1 MAKLDFTPK
10 QKEFWYNCDHRWNV
24 KGGATRSGKTF
35 LDYYLI
41 PKRIR
46 AVSGK
51 DGLYVILGN
60 TKSTLQRNIIEPL
73 QNIWGVD
80 LVSDIKA
87 DNTAIMFG
95 EKVHCIGAD
104 KINQV
109 NRLRGSSIKYCY
121 GDEVVTW
128 HEDVFNMLKSR
139 LDKSYS
145 RFDGTCNPESPRHWF
160 KEFLDSD
167 ADIFYQQYTLYDNP
181 FNPPEFV
188 KALEIEYGGTVYF
201 DRYVLGQWKRAEGI
215 VFPDFADNTEKYL
228 ISKEEVPKR
237 FETVGIG
244 YDLGGHKSNFA
255 LVATGITRDNQV
267 VVLRAVEIIP
277 EDLHLEDV
285 EKAAIEFI
293 QGVEQ
298 DYNCRANYCYIDD
311 NYYTTVN
318 SLNNWRYIFDSAA
331 HIKSTMP
338 LEDRPL
344 MMTKLMAQGRFKLV
358 KNECEPLVEQ
368 LQNVVFDEKSEK
380 AIIQDNGEMNIDC
393 VDSLYYS
400 FADSYLWLTD

>member
-1 MAKLDFTPK
+1 MLNSLTDK
-10 QKEFWYNCDHRWNV
+10 QKEFWNGCDHRWNV
-24 KGGATRSGKTF
+24 KCGATRSGKTF

-128 HEDVFNMLKSR
+128 HQDVFNMLKSR

-201 DRYVLGQWKRAEGI
+201 DRYVLGLWKRAEGV
-215 VFPDFADNTEKYL
+215 VFPDFADNPKKYL
-228 ISKEEVPKR
+228 VKKEDLPKH
-237 FETVGIG
+237 FKWCMVG
-244 YDLGGHKSNFA
+244 YDLGGNKSHYG
-255 LVATGITRDNQV
+255 LVASALGDDN
-267 VVLRAVEIIP
+267 VLYVLKADEIMP
-277 EDLHLEDV
+277 QDMKPQDV
-285 EKAAIEFI
+285 EEKAKKFIEYI
-293 QGVEQ
+293 EST
-298 DYNCRANYCYIDD
+298 YNVRVQNCYIDD
-311 NYYTTVN
+311 AYYTIINGLN
-318 SLNNWRYIFDSAA
+318 SWRYIFDNAAAVKSA
-331 HIKSTMP
+331 MP
-338 LEDRPL
+338 LIDRPIKL
-344 MMTKLMAQGRFKLV
+344 NKLMHIGRFKILDGQC
-358 KNECEPLVEQ
+358 KPLVEQ
-368 LQNVVFDEKSEK
+368 LQDAVYDE
-380 AIIQDNGEMNIDC
+380 NIEGTICDDGSQC
-393 VDSLYYS
+393 IDMIDAFFYS
-400 FADSYLWLTD
+400 IADEYAYLTD

>member
-10 QKEFWYNCDHRWNV
+10 QKEFWHNCDHRWNV

-46 AVSGK
+46 AVSEK

-201 DRYVLGQWKRAEGI
+201 DRYVLGLHILWH
-215 VFPDFADNTEKYL
+215 NL
-228 ISKEEVPKR
+228 IS
-237 FETVGIG
+237 
-244 YDLGGHKSNFA
+244 L
-255 LVATGITRDNQV
+255 
-267 VVLRAVEIIP
+267 
-277 EDLHLEDV
+277 
-285 EKAAIEFI
+285 
-293 QGVEQ
+293 
-298 DYNCRANYCYIDD
+298 
-311 NYYTTVN
+311 
-318 SLNNWRYIFDSAA
+318 
-331 HIKSTMP
+331 
-338 LEDRPL
+338 
-344 MMTKLMAQGRFKLV
+344 
-358 KNECEPLVEQ
+358 
-368 LQNVVFDEKSEK
+368 
-380 AIIQDNGEMNIDC
+380 
-393 VDSLYYS
+393 
-400 FADSYLWLTD
+400 

>member
-10 QKEFWYNCDHRWNV
+10 QKEFWKNCDHRWNV

-80 LVSDIKA
+80 LESDIKA
-87 DNTAIMFG
+87 DNTAMMFG

-201 DRYVLGQWKRAEGI
+201 DRYVLGLWKRAEGV
-215 VFPDFADNTEKYL
+215 VFPDFADNPKKYL
-228 ISKEEVPKR
+228 VKKEDLPKH
-237 FETVGIG
+237 FKWCMVG
-244 YDLGGHKSNFA
+244 YDLGGNKSHYG
-255 LVATGITRDNQV
+255 LVASALGDDN
-267 VVLRAVEIIP
+267 VLYVLKADEIMP
-277 EDLHLEDV
+277 QDMKPEDV
-285 EKAAIEFI
+285 EEKAKKFIEY
-293 QGVEQ
+293 VEST
-298 DYNCRANYCYIDD
+298 YNVRVQNCYIDD
-311 NYYTTVN
+311 AYYTIINGLN
-318 SLNNWRYIFDSAA
+318 SWRYIFDNAAAVKSA
-331 HIKSTMP
+331 MP
-338 LEDRPL
+338 LIDRPIKL
-344 MMTKLMAQGRFKLV
+344 NKLMHTGRFKILDGQC
-358 KNECEPLVEQ
+358 KPLVEQ
-368 LQNVVFDEKSEK
+368 LQDAVYD
-380 AIIQDNGEMNIDC
+380 DNIEGTICDDGSTNID
-393 VDSLYYS
+393 
-400 FADSYLWLTD
+400 LTDGFFYSIADEYAYLTD